1 MSDYI
6 IVEEVIEDEDGSAK
20 IKVNLPEDTVQ
31 LLLNE
36 ALAWCCGARPTAWTC
51 RKYMTGSRTE
61 NHEPRQTEPSL

>member
-36 ALAWCCGARPTAWTC
+36 ALALVLRCAAYGVDLQEVYDWIEDR
-51 RKYMTGSRTE
+51 
-61 NHEPRQTEPSL
+61 EP